1 MKRLTSISALLAVTS
16 ATLGLSVTGCLPKD
30 DADEY
35 RGGVPLRET
44 VALHVPGAPDSGGAL
59 TAEGGGG
66 ARTSALLG
74 QKADTYT
81 LTRVVTA
88 VVNGG
93 TWAVLSLVRTVVGY
107 PATTVDKLAQTAVWG
122 PYTDA
127 LSPNT
132 WKLTVKRLEAQKYQ
146 WTFEGRAK
154 TEDDSAF
161 RKIITGTH
169 TAVVDA
175 QGEHLEGFGSGSFT
189 IDWDKAAE
197 LPEHDKNVGVAA
209 FTYSR
214 KTTDAVVTIDVDFTG
229 IQDDKTL
236 EIFNAKYR
244 YSSTPGAGGSL
255 RYAEDKDNSPEP
267 GNTGTAKEH
276 FTIQSRWTEDGTGRC
291 DLQDA
296 GGDLGAVVGQANE
309 CWDSNFKSVYRN
321 LNYTATPLLDNWGA
335 ETSCTAFPTPAYV
348 TDL

>member
-1 MKRLTSISALLAVTS
+1 MKRQTSMYALVGLTTVV
-16 ATLGLSVTGCLPKD
+16 LGSSSSGCRPLD

-59 TAEGGGG
+59 TAEGGF
-66 ARTSALLG
+66 RSSALLHE
-74 QKADTYT
+74 QADTYK

-93 TWAVLSLVRTVVGY
+93 TWAVLSLVRTVVAF
-107 PATTVDKLAQTAVWG
+107 PATTVDKDAQTAVWG

-132 WKLTVKRLEAQKYQ
+132 WRVTVKRLEAHKFH
-146 WTFEGRAK
+146 WLFEGRAK
-154 TEDDSAF
+154 TEGDDKL
-161 RKIITGTH
+161 RTIISGTH

-175 QGEHLEGFGSGSFT
+175 QGEHVEGFGSGDFT
-189 IDWDKAAE
+189 IDWNKAAE
-197 LPEHDKNVGVAA
+197 LPEHDDNVGVSA

-214 KTTDAVVTIDVDFTG
+214 LTPAAVVHIDVDFTG

-236 EIFNAKYR
+236 EIFDAKYR
-244 YSSTPGAGGSL
+244 YTSTPGAGGTL

-276 FTIQSRWTEDGTGRC
+276 FTVSSRWTEDGVGRC

-296 GGDLGAVVGQANE
+296 GGDLGATIAHANE
-309 CWDSNFKSVYRN
+309 CWDSNFKSVYRH
-321 LNYTATPLLDNWGA
+321 LDYTLPTSAENWGA
-335 ETSCTAFPTPAYV
+335 ETECAAFPTAEYV
-348 TDL
+348 TGI

>member
-1 MKRLTSISALLAVTS
+1 MKRLTSMTALLAVTS
-16 ATLGLSVTGCLPKD
+16 ATLGLSATGCLPKD

-59 TAEGGGG
+59 TLDDG
-66 ARTSALLG
+66 ARSSALLG

-107 PATTVDKLAQTAVWG
+107 PATTVDEAAQTAVWG

-132 WKLTVKRLEAQKYQ
+132 WKLTVKRLEAQKFQ
-146 WTFEGRAK
+146 WLFEGRAK
-154 TEDDSAF
+154 TEPDSAF
-161 RKIITGTH
+161 RTIISGTH
-169 TAVVDA
+169 TAVSDGRGGHV
-175 QGEHLEGFGSGSFT
+175 EGFGSGDFT

-197 LPEHDKNVGVAA
+197 LPEHDRNVGVAA

-214 KTTDAVVTIDVDFTG
+214 LTSDAVVHIDVDFTG
-229 IQDDKTL
+229 IQDDKTG
-236 EIFNAKYR
+236 EIFDAKYR
-244 YSSTPGAGGSL
+244 YTSTPGAGGSL

-276 FTIQSRWTEDGTGRC
+276 FTIQSRWTEDGVGRC

-296 GGDLGAVVGQANE
+296 GGDLGATVAHANE
-309 CWDSNFKSVYRN
+309 CWDSNFKSVYRH
-321 LNYTATPLLDNWGA
+321 LDYTPAASPENWGA
-335 ETSCTAFPTPAYV
+335 EADCTAFPTASYV